1 LIENTKARVNLN
13 TWDWIMIRI
22 TRLFLLKIIRKYF
35 SEKEFNRGELE
46 ILSSLLR
53 VNKINSVYSKKVGLN
68 IPVDNVIF
76 PRVLSAQYN
85 EGKLPEEFK
94 NNIFHGC
101 TFVDIGAN
109 VGIAASDIINIIEP
123 SNCYLYEPDPF
134 CFTLLEGNVIRPV
147 FNQVSIS
154 IKNIGIGPE
163 KGQMELFVDNQ
174 NSANN
179 SLLRSSIPTKD
190 RFGDVCSVEVADVR
204 SESLD
209 WISNGSQ
216 IFYMSDIQGMDEVI
230 FSLIPSNVLDF
241 ILGGVIEIFSIEGKE
256 FSQAEFLNKMS
267 VFSKYWIRRND
278 SCKRIEYERLLELLH
293 TSWHNNNRGTYDVIF
308 SR

>member
-1 LIENTKARVNLN
+1 MIE
-13 TWDWIMIRI
+13 II
-22 TRLFLLKIIRKYF
+22 RLFLLKIIRKYF
-35 SEKEFNRGELE
+35 SKKEFNRGELE

-68 IPVDNVIF
+68 LPVDNIVF
-76 PRVLSAQYN
+76 PRVLSGQYN
-85 EGKLPEEFK
+85 EGKLPKEFK

-101 TFVDIGAN
+101 TFIDIGAN
-109 VGIAASDIINIIEP
+109 IGVAASDIINIIEP

-134 CFTLLEGNVIRPV
+134 CFTLLEGNVIHPV

-163 KGQMELFVDNQ
+163 KGQMELFVDSQ

-241 ILGGVIEIFSIEGKE
+241 IFGGVIEIFCIKGKD
-256 FSQAEFLNKMS
+256 FSQSEFLNKMS
-267 VFSKYWIRRND
+267 VFSKFWIRKND
-278 SCKRIEYERLLELLH
+278 SCERITYEKLLELLH
-293 TSWHNNNRGTYDVIF
+293 TSWPNKNRSTYDIIF
-308 SR
+308 IR